1 MSLIRAIINILTIV
15 FKTAIF
21 LVRVIFRFR
30 LIVLLLLA
38 LGSLLINISL
48 FTGTFYFENFNSIFE
63 TITRTTPVAYQD
75 REEIRITK
83 EELAASKE
91 ALNDQNAASIDLKKK
106 IEQLSQRIDEDA
118 EAINEKDSENELLK
132 GLVRQNEKLNETLRE
147 KNADLSNSRLSGVI
161 RENNTLIETLQNN
174 ISKLNE
180 NLSVKDNQIT
190 DLKDQLNELS
200 QNLLVKDSRILDLKD
215 QLDELSTRFE
225 DLKND
230 NSRLENELERRNVK
244 GY

>member
-38 LGSLLINISL
+38 VGSILVNISL
-48 FTGTFYFENFNSIFE
+48 FTGTFYFENFNSIFQ

-106 IEQLSQRIDEDA
+106 IEQLSQKIDKDA
-118 EAINEKDSENELLK
+118 EAISEKDSENELLK

-190 DLKDQLNELS
+190 DIKDQLNELS

>member
-48 FTGTFYFENFNSIFE
+48 FTGTFYFENFNSIFQ

-106 IEQLSQRIDEDA
+106 IEQLSQRIDKDA
-118 EAINEKDSENELLK
+118 EAISEKDGENELLN
-132 GLVRQNEKLNETLRE
+132 GLVRQNEKLNKTLRE
-147 KNADLSNSRLSGVI
+147 KNAELSDSRLSGII
-161 RENNTLIETLQNN
+161 REKNTLIETLQNN
-174 ISKLNE
+174 IAKLTE
-180 NLSVKDNQIT
+180 NLSVKDNQIM
-190 DLKDQLNELS
+190 DLKDQLDELS

-215 QLDELSTRFE
+215 QLDELSKRFE
-225 DLKND
+225 DLRND

>member
-1 MSLIRAIINILTIV
+1 MSLIKAIINILTIV

-30 LIVLLLLA
+30 LIALLLLA

-106 IEQLSQRIDEDA
+106 IEQLSQRIDKDA
-118 EAINEKDSENELLK
+118 EAISEKDSENELLK

-161 RENNTLIETLQNN
+161 RENNTLIEKLQNN

-190 DLKDQLNELS
+190 DLKDQLDELS

>member
-21 LVRVIFRFR
+21 LIKVIFRFR
-30 LIVLLLLA
+30 LIVLLLLTV
-38 LGSLLINISL
+38 GSILINISL
-48 FTGTFYFENFNSIFE
+48 FTGTFYFENFNSIFQ

-75 REEIRITK
+75 REEIRITR
-83 EELAASKE
+83 EELAASQE

-106 IEQLSQRIDEDA
+106 IDQLIKRIDKDA
-118 EAINEKDSENELLK
+118 ETISEQNSENELLK
-132 GLVRQNEKLNETLRE
+132 GLVQQNEKLNETLRE
-147 KNADLSNSRLSGVI
+147 KNAELSDSRLSEII
-161 RENNTLIETLQNN
+161 RENNTLIETLKND
-174 ISKLNE
+174 ISKLTE
-180 NLSVKDNQIT
+180 SLSDKDSRILG
-190 DLKDQLNELS
+190 LKDQLGKAS

-215 QLDELSTRFE
+215 QLDEVSERLE
-225 DLKND
+225 DLKKD

>member
-21 LVRVIFRFR
+21 LIKVIFRFR
-30 LIVLLLLA
+30 LIVLLLLTV
-38 LGSLLINISL
+38 GSILINISL
-48 FTGTFYFENFNSIFE
+48 FTGTFYFENFNSIFQ

-75 REEIRITK
+75 REEIRITR
-83 EELAASKE
+83 EELAASQK

-106 IEQLSQRIDEDA
+106 IDQLIKRIDKDA
-118 EAINEKDSENELLK
+118 ETISEQNSENELLK
-132 GLVRQNEKLNETLRE
+132 GLVQQNEKLNETLRE
-147 KNADLSNSRLSGVI
+147 KNAELSDSRLSEII
-161 RENNTLIETLQNN
+161 RENNTLIETLKND
-174 ISKLNE
+174 ISKLTE
-180 NLSVKDNQIT
+180 SLSDKDSRIL
-190 DLKDQLNELS
+190 DLKDQLGKAS

-215 QLDELSTRFE
+215 QLDEVSERLE
-225 DLKND
+225 DLKKD

>member
-1 MSLIRAIINILTIV
+1 MSLIKAIINILTIV
-15 FKTAIF
+15 LKTAIF

-48 FTGTFYFENFNSIFE
+48 FTGTFYFENFNSIFQ
-63 TITRTTPVAYQD
+63 TITRTTPVAYQN
-75 REEIRITK
+75 REEIRITR

-91 ALNDQNAASIDLKKK
+91 TLNDQNVASIDLKKK
-106 IEQLSQRIDEDA
+106 IEQLSQRIDKDA
-118 EAINEKDSENELLK
+118 AAIREKDGENELLK

-147 KNADLSNSRLSGVI
+147 RNAELSDSRLSGVI
-161 RENNTLIETLQNN
+161 REKNTLIQTLQNN
-174 ISKLNE
+174 IAKLTE
-180 NLSVKDNQIT
+180 NLSLKDSQIM

-200 QNLLVKDSRILDLKD
+200 QNLLVKDSRVLDLKD
-215 QLDELSTRFE
+215 QLDELSKRFE
-225 DLKND
+225 DLNND

>member
-21 LVRVIFRFR
+21 LIKVIFRFR
-30 LIVLLLLA
+30 LIVLLLLTV
-38 LGSLLINISL
+38 GSILINISL
-48 FTGTFYFENFNSIFE
+48 FTGTFYFENFNSIFQ

-75 REEIRITK
+75 REEIRITR
-83 EELAASKE
+83 EELAASQE

-106 IEQLSQRIDEDA
+106 IDQLIKRIDKDA
-118 EAINEKDSENELLK
+118 KTISEQNSENELLK
-132 GLVRQNEKLNETLRE
+132 GLVQQNEKLNETLRE
-147 KNADLSNSRLSGVI
+147 KNAELSDSRLSEII
-161 RENNTLIETLQNN
+161 RENNTLIETLKND
-174 ISKLNE
+174 ISKLTE
-180 NLSVKDNQIT
+180 SLSDKDSRIL
-190 DLKDQLNELS
+190 DLKDQLGKAS

-215 QLDELSTRFE
+215 QLDEVSERLE
-225 DLKND
+225 DLKKD

>member
-1 MSLIRAIINILTIV
+1 MSLIKAIINILTIV
-15 FKTAIF
+15 LKTAIF

-48 FTGTFYFENFNSIFE
+48 FTGTFYFENFNSIFQ
-63 TITRTTPVAYQD
+63 TITRTTPVAYQN

-91 ALNDQNAASIDLKKK
+91 TLNDQNVASIDLKKK
-106 IEQLSQRIDEDA
+106 IEQLSQRIDKDA
-118 EAINEKDSENELLK
+118 EAIREKDSENELLK

-147 KNADLSNSRLSGVI
+147 KNAELSDSRLSGVI

-174 ISKLNE
+174 IAKLTE

-190 DLKDQLNELS
+190 DLKDQLDELS

-215 QLDELSTRFE
+215 QFDELSKRFE

>member
-21 LVRVIFRFR
+21 LGRVIFRFR

-38 LGSLLINISL
+38 VGSILINISL
-48 FTGTFYFENFNSIFE
+48 FTGTFYFENFNSIFQ

-106 IEQLSQRIDEDA
+106 IEQLSQRIDKDA
-118 EAINEKDSENELLK
+118 EAISEKDSENELLK

-180 NLSVKDNQIT
+180 NLSVKDNKIM
-190 DLKDQLNELS
+190 DLKDQLNEVS

-215 QLDELSTRFE
+215 QLDELLKRFE
-225 DLKND
+225 DFKND

>member
-1 MSLIRAIINILTIV
+1 MSLIKAIINILTIV

-30 LIVLLLLA
+30 LIALLLLA

-91 ALNDQNAASIDLKKK
+91 ALNDQNVASIDLKNK
-106 IEQLSQRIDEDA
+106 IEKLSQRIDKDA
-118 EAINEKDSENELLK
+118 EAISEKDSENDLLK

-147 KNADLSNSRLSGVI
+147 QNAELSDSRLSGVI
-161 RENNTLIETLQNN
+161 RENNTLIETLQSN
-174 ISKLNE
+174 IAKLTE

-190 DLKDQLNELS
+190 DLKDQLDELS

-215 QLDELSTRFE
+215 QFDELSKRFE

>member
-1 MSLIRAIINILTIV
+1 MSLIKAIINILTIV
-15 FKTAIF
+15 LKTAIF

-30 LIVLLLLA
+30 LIALLLLA

-91 ALNDQNAASIDLKKK
+91 ALNDQNVASIDLKNK
-106 IEQLSQRIDEDA
+106 IEKLSQRIDKDA
-118 EAINEKDSENELLK
+118 EAISEKDSENELLK

-147 KNADLSNSRLSGVI
+147 KNAELSDSRLSGVI

-174 ISKLNE
+174 IAKLTE

-190 DLKDQLNELS
+190 DLKDQLDELS

-215 QLDELSTRFE
+215 QFDELSKRFE

>member
-38 LGSLLINISL
+38 VGSILVNISL

-91 ALNDQNAASIDLKKK
+91 TLNDQNAASIDLKKK
-106 IEQLSQRIDEDA
+106 IEQLSQRIDKDA
-118 EAINEKDSENELLK
+118 EAISEKDSENELLK

-180 NLSVKDNQIT
+180 NLSVKDSQIM
-190 DLKDQLNELS
+190 DLNDQLNELA

>member
-1 MSLIRAIINILTIV
+1 MSLIKAIINILTIV

-38 LGSLLINISL
+38 VGSILVNISL
-48 FTGTFYFENFNSIFE
+48 FTGTFYFENFNSIFQ

-106 IEQLSQRIDEDA
+106 IEQLSQRIDKDA
-118 EAINEKDSENELLK
+118 EAISEKDSENELLK

-174 ISKLNE
+174 IAKLTE
-180 NLSVKDNQIT
+180 NLSVKDSQIM

-215 QLDELSTRFE
+215 QLDELSKRFE
-225 DLKND
+225 DLRND

>member
-38 LGSLLINISL
+38 VGSILVNISL
-48 FTGTFYFENFNSIFE
+48 FTGNFYFENFNSIFQ
-63 TITRTTPVAYQD
+63 TITRTAPVAYQD

-106 IEQLSQRIDEDA
+106 IEQLSQRIDKDA
-118 EAINEKDSENELLK
+118 EAISEKDSENELLK

>member
-1 MSLIRAIINILTIV
+1 MSLIKAIINILTIV

-30 LIVLLLLA
+30 LIALLLLA
-38 LGSLLINISL
+38 VGSILVNISL
-48 FTGTFYFENFNSIFE
+48 FTGTFYFENFNSIFQ
-63 TITRTTPVAYQD
+63 TITRTAPVAYQD

-83 EELAASKE
+83 EELTASKE

-106 IEQLSQRIDEDA
+106 IEQLSQKIDKDA
-118 EAINEKDSENELLK
+118 EAISEKDSENELLK

>member
-1 MSLIRAIINILTIV
+1 V

-30 LIVLLLLA
+30 LIALLLLA

-106 IEQLSQRIDEDA
+106 IEQLSQRIDKDA
-118 EAINEKDSENELLK
+118 EAISEKDSENELLK

-174 ISKLNE
+174 IAKLTE
-180 NLSVKDNQIT
+180 NLSVKDSRIL
-190 DLKDQLNELS
+190 DLKDQLDELS

-215 QLDELSTRFE
+215 QFDELSKRFE

>member
-1 MSLIRAIINILTIV
+1 MSLIKAIINILTIV

-38 LGSLLINISL
+38 VGSILVNISL
-48 FTGTFYFENFNSIFE
+48 FTGTFYFENFNSIFQ

-106 IEQLSQRIDEDA
+106 IEQLSQRIDKDA
-118 EAINEKDSENELLK
+118 EAISEKDSENELLK

>member
-38 LGSLLINISL
+38 VGSILVNISL

-106 IEQLSQRIDEDA
+106 IEQLSQRIDKDA
-118 EAINEKDSENELLK
+118 EAISEKDSENELLK

>member
-1 MSLIRAIINILTIV
+1 MSLIRIIINILTIV

-38 LGSLLINISL
+38 VGSILVNISL
-48 FTGTFYFENFNSIFE
+48 FTGTFYFENFNSIFQ

-91 ALNDQNAASIDLKKK
+91 ALNDQNATSIDLKKK
-106 IEQLSQRIDEDA
+106 IEQLSQRIDKDA
-118 EAINEKDSENELLK
+118 EAISEKDSENELLK
-132 GLVRQNEKLNETLRE
+132 GLVRQNEQLNKTLRE

-190 DLKDQLNELS
+190 DLKDQLNELY

-225 DLKND
+225 DLQNK

>member
-21 LVRVIFRFR
+21 LIRVIFRFR
-30 LIVLLLLA
+30 LIVLLLLTV
-38 LGSLLINISL
+38 GSILINISL
-48 FTGTFYFENFNSIFE
+48 FTGTFYFENFNSIFQ

-75 REEIRITK
+75 REEIRITR
-83 EELAASKE
+83 EELAASQE

-106 IEQLSQRIDEDA
+106 IDQLIKRIDKDA
-118 EAINEKDSENELLK
+118 ETISEQNSENELLK
-132 GLVRQNEKLNETLRE
+132 GLVQQNEKLNETLRE
-147 KNADLSNSRLSGVI
+147 KNAELSDSRLSEII
-161 RENNTLIETLQNN
+161 RENNTLIETLKND
-174 ISKLNE
+174 ISKLTE
-180 NLSVKDNQIT
+180 SLSDKDSRIL
-190 DLKDQLNELS
+190 DLKDQLGKAS

-215 QLDELSTRFE
+215 QLDEVSERLE
-225 DLKND
+225 DLKKD

>member
-38 LGSLLINISL
+38 VGSILVNISL
-48 FTGTFYFENFNSIFE
+48 FTGTFYFENFNSIFQ

-106 IEQLSQRIDEDA
+106 IEQLSQRIDKDA
-118 EAINEKDSENELLK
+118 EAISEKDSENELLK

-215 QLDELSTRFE
+215 QLDELSKRFE
-225 DLKND
+225 DLRND

>member
-30 LIVLLLLA
+30 LIALLLLA

-91 ALNDQNAASIDLKKK
+91 ALNDQNVASIDLKNK
-106 IEQLSQRIDEDA
+106 IEKLSQRIDKDA
-118 EAINEKDSENELLK
+118 EAISEKDSENELLK

-147 KNADLSNSRLSGVI
+147 KNAELSDSRLSGVI
-161 RENNTLIETLQNN
+161 RENNTLIETLQSN
-174 ISKLNE
+174 IAKLTE

-190 DLKDQLNELS
+190 DLKDQLDELS

-215 QLDELSTRFE
+215 QFDELSKRFE

>member
-1 MSLIRAIINILTIV
+1 MSLIKAIINILTIV

-30 LIVLLLLA
+30 LIVLLILA

-48 FTGTFYFENFNSIFE
+48 FTGTFYFENFNSIFQ

-91 ALNDQNAASIDLKKK
+91 ALNDQNATSIDLKKK
-106 IEQLSQRIDEDA
+106 IEQLTKRIDKDA
-118 EAINEKDSENELLK
+118 EAISEMNSENELLK

-147 KNADLSNSRLSGVI
+147 KNANLSNSRLSEVI

-174 ISKLNE
+174 IAKLTE
-180 NLSVKDNQIT
+180 NLSVKDSQIM

-215 QLDELSTRFE
+215 QLDELSKRFE
-225 DLKND
+225 DLRND

>member
-1 MSLIRAIINILTIV
+1 MSLIKAIINILTIV

-30 LIVLLLLA
+30 LIALLLLA

-48 FTGTFYFENFNSIFE
+48 FTGTFYFENFNSIFQ

-91 ALNDQNAASIDLKKK
+91 ALNDQNATSIDLKKK
-106 IEQLSQRIDEDA
+106 IEQLSQRIDKDA
-118 EAINEKDSENELLK
+118 EAISEKDSENELLK

-190 DLKDQLNELS
+190 DLKDQLNELY

-225 DLKND
+225 DLQNK

>member
-21 LVRVIFRFR
+21 LVRAIFRFR

-38 LGSLLINISL
+38 VGSILVNISL
-48 FTGTFYFENFNSIFE
+48 FTGTFYFENFNSIFQ
-63 TITRTTPVAYQD
+63 TITRTTPVSYQD

-106 IEQLSQRIDEDA
+106 IEQLSKRIDKDA
-118 EAINEKDSENELLK
+118 EAISEKDSENELLK

-147 KNADLSNSRLSGVI
+147 KNAELSDSRLSGVI
-161 RENNTLIETLQNN
+161 RENNTLIETLQSN
-174 ISKLNE
+174 IAKLTE

-190 DLKDQLNELS
+190 DLKDQLDELS

-215 QLDELSTRFE
+215 QFDELSKRFE

>member
-1 MSLIRAIINILTIV
+1 MSLIKAIINILTIV

-48 FTGTFYFENFNSIFE
+48 FTGTFYFENFNSIFQA
-63 TITRTTPVAYQD
+63 ITRTTPVAYQD

-83 EELAASKE
+83 EELAASRE

-106 IEQLSQRIDEDA
+106 IEQLSQKIDKDA
-118 EAINEKDSENELLK
+118 EAISEKDSENELLK

>member
-15 FKTAIF
+15 FKTAIL

-38 LGSLLINISL
+38 VGSILVNISL

-106 IEQLSQRIDEDA
+106 IEQLSQRIDKDA
-118 EAINEKDSENELLK
+118 EAISEKDSENELLK

>member
-15 FKTAIF
+15 FKTAIL

-38 LGSLLINISL
+38 VGSILVNISL
-48 FTGTFYFENFNSIFE
+48 FTGTFYFENFNSIFQ
-63 TITRTTPVAYQD
+63 TITRTAPVAYQD

-106 IEQLSQRIDEDA
+106 IEQLSQRIDKDA
-118 EAINEKDSENELLK
+118 EAISEKDSENELLK

-180 NLSVKDNQIT
+180 NLSVKDSQIM
-190 DLKDQLNELS
+190 DLNDQLNELA

-215 QLDELSTRFE
+215 QLDELSKRFE

>member
-1 MSLIRAIINILTIV
+1 MSLIKAIINILTIV
-15 FKTAIF
+15 LKTAIF

-30 LIVLLLLA
+30 LIALLLLA

-48 FTGTFYFENFNSIFE
+48 FTGTFYFENFNSIFQ

-106 IEQLSQRIDEDA
+106 IEQLSQRIDKDA
-118 EAINEKDSENELLK
+118 EAISEKDSENELLK

-147 KNADLSNSRLSGVI
+147 KNANLSNSRLSGVI

-180 NLSVKDNQIT
+180 NLSVKDNQVI

>member
-30 LIVLLLLA
+30 LIALLLLA

-48 FTGTFYFENFNSIFE
+48 FTGTFYFENFNSIFQ

-91 ALNDQNAASIDLKKK
+91 ALNDQNTASIDLKKK
-106 IEQLSQRIDEDA
+106 IEQLSQRIDKDA
-118 EAINEKDSENELLK
+118 EAISEKDSENELLK

-147 KNADLSNSRLSGVI
+147 KNANLSNSRLSEVI

-174 ISKLNE
+174 IAKLTE
-180 NLSVKDNQIT
+180 NLSVKDSQIM

-215 QLDELSTRFE
+215 QLDELSKRFE
-225 DLKND
+225 DLRND

>member
-1 MSLIRAIINILTIV
+1 MSLIKAIINILTIV

-30 LIVLLLLA
+30 LIALLLLA

-106 IEQLSQRIDEDA
+106 IEQLSQRIDKDA
-118 EAINEKDSENELLK
+118 EAISEKDSENELLK